1 MSLRAIVFDFDGVVL
16 ESADLKTEAFIE
28 LFAHHGATVASQV
41 EAHHLANV
49 GISRFKKFE
58 WIYANILQQPLSAEH
73 CQALGEKFSALALD
87 KILAAPFVPG
97 ALDALQTLAG
107 QLPLFVAS
115 GTPQGELDFIV
126 EQRGLGAY
134 FDEVWGTPTEK
145 PVILRD
151 LISRF
156 QVAADEML
164 FIGDGLSDYKAAH
177 AVGTGFLARDTAALA
192 ETWRSKAVRLSS
204 DLRTLP
210 AIIQGWSG
218 GWQGAWTGDACA
230 TNPGSRGA
238 AE

>member
-28 LFAHHGATVASQV
+28 LFAHHGAAVASQV
-41 EAHHLANV
+41 EAHHLANL

-58 WIYANILQQPLSAEH
+58 WIYANILQQPLSDAQS
-73 CQALGEKFSALALD
+73 QALGEQFSALALD

-97 ALDALQTLAG
+97 AREALQTLTG

-115 GTPQGELDFIV
+115 GTPQAELDMIV
-126 EQRGLGAY
+126 ERRGLRDH
-134 FDEVWGTPTEK
+134 FREVWGTPTEK

-151 LISRF
+151 LMSRF
-156 QVAADEML
+156 GLAADEML

-177 AVGTGFLARDTAALA
+177 SVGTGFLARDTAALA
-192 ETWRSKAVRLSS
+192 DTWRSKAVRKSS

-210 AIIQGWSG
+210 AIIQSWSSD
-218 GWQGAWTGDACA
+218 WQGEW
-230 TNPGSRGA
+230 PGSVGA
-238 AE
+238 GA

>member
-28 LFAHHGATVASQV
+28 LFEHHGAAVARQV
-41 EAHHLANV
+41 EAHHLANL

-58 WIYANILQQPLSAEH
+58 WIYANILQQPLSDAQSH
-73 CQALGEKFSALALD
+73 ALGEQFSALALD

-97 ALDALQTLAG
+97 AVDALQTLTG

-115 GTPQGELDFIV
+115 GTPQAELDLIV
-126 EQRGLGAY
+126 ERRGLREH
-134 FDEVWGTPTEK
+134 FREVWGTPTEK

-151 LISRF
+151 LMSRF
-156 QVAADEML
+156 GLAADEML

-192 ETWRSKAVRLSS
+192 DTWRSKAVRKSS

-210 AIIQGWSG
+210 AIIQSWSG
-218 GWQGAWTGDACA
+218 DWQGEW
-230 TNPGSRGA
+230 PGNVGA
-238 AE
+238 GA